1 MHSQLK
7 NLKLFLI
14 FWGVVTGCGYLW
26 TDLFRLNIFARAFYT
41 NRGGVSPID
50 GRWQGGLS
58 LWVRPQAK
66 CKYATALETGE
77 ICLSHKKLIRWP
89 LTASSYSPSTRWP
102 CLVSDRNDAPSGF
115 WQRSG
120 SLALLL
126 CVGGGW
132 GREEWPL
139 NQNSCHSS
147 SLQNYWSFFFLDGP
161 VLFPSFFKHFLT
173 PVFAPIGF

>member
-1 MHSQLK
+1 MHSQ
-7 NLKLFLI
+7 LKLFLI
-14 FWGVVTGCGYLW
+14 FWGVVTGCGYYG
-26 TDLFRLNIFARAFYT
+26 RICLNLTYSPEPFIQTAV
-41 NRGGVSPID
+41 VSHPLM
-50 GRWQGGLS
+50 GRWQGGLN

-66 CKYATALETGE
+66 CKNATALETGE

-89 LTASSYSPSTRWP
+89 LIAPSYSPSTQWP
-102 CLVSDRNDAPSGF
+102 RPVCDRNDAPSGF

-126 CVGGGW
+126 GVGGGW